1 MTNNDNQHAKDID
14 NDSRDGSIGDE
25 RPDNGPTAGQAND
38 SSDTQPIGRL
48 ASESDTSYDDRQD
61 DITFRISTVTA
72 EEDTAEED
80 TVKENTVKTAADKD
94 ATAKEEKTRPTQ
106 EQDAAEPMRA
116 NPLDADPSHA
126 QDVPLYASIASEDEE
141 RDAYGNRII
150 HKKGASAPTIVLGSI
165 LIVCGV
171 LGLLTSSYWAPLN
184 MVASL
189 GIDWRIVAAIAFAA
203 VGGILLLSSL
213 SWLISTAIHHFI
225 R

>member
-1 MTNNDNQHAKDID
+1 
-14 NDSRDGSIGDE
+14 
-25 RPDNGPTAGQAND
+25 
-38 SSDTQPIGRL
+38 RL
-48 ASESDTSYDDRQD
+48 ASESDTSYDDRQN

-80 TVKENTVKTAADKD
+80 TVKENTVKAAADKD
-94 ATAKEEKTRPTQ
+94 ATANEEKTRPTQ

-126 QDVPLYASIASEDEE
+126 QDVPLYASIASEGEE

>member
-14 NDSRDGSIGDE
+14 NDRHEGSIGDE
-25 RPDNGPTAGQAND
+25 RTAGQAND

-48 ASESDTSYDDRQD
+48 ASESDTSYDDRQN

-80 TVKENTVKTAADKD
+80 TVKENTVKAAADKD
-94 ATAKEEKTRPTQ
+94 ATANEEKTRPTQ

-126 QDVPLYASIASEDEE
+126 QDVPLYASIASEGEE